1 MSNVNLS
8 PVINAV
14 GRVDQQVR
22 ILQTHVDQVHASV
35 GSVASDL
42 ASTSAELSQLR
53 AEFTNFVQAAER
65 SANVQRSETVL
76 GNLKDDLERE
86 FGHYNIVRRSSVGT
100 LQAFDIGNVSNKTV
114 QEVSEQLMIQT
125 PRYWLAPALVTLAA
139 WSRDDQQLAE
149 KSLDAAFGRDQ
160 RKTSLFFALVLQ
172 RQGRLDASVRWL
184 RHYLH
189 ALDPRALT
197 REFAVVLEASA
208 QGAFGPAGRDL
219 ISSQLN
225 AWTEQVRK
233 DPAIVEEQV
242 GKWRAEIETQRGSLL
257 DSSYPALA
265 AVSPQWPQVKDTLER
280 ASALQFVDGKFRTL
294 LERPSELTTTVQ
306 DRMDDL
312 LEVLVTE
319 YDGEE
324 LPLRRKVMYHEAVVE
339 SNGDLVRAKE
349 VADAESQALE
359 ETLDVLSIQTHAA
372 LQPHLLGVS
381 EDTQK
386 VSVGAGKQ
394 DFKVALGRYTMEYRQ
409 RFLADVDIDLGS
421 NHSGYASSFSFP
433 GWKTSTATPE
443 VEAEADLFRV
453 WDATFRSYIERVS
466 FKYTAVM
473 VPAIVTVGLI
483 LLFLIT
489 GFFVGALLALLF
501 GGGVTA
507 WNVYQKKAKAD
518 KAVAEAEEARE
529 KAKAVSRDLYRSACA
544 EFLDSKLTYED
555 EDSKEKHLL
564 ELIEIWPS
572 IRTLKES
579 I

>member
-1 MSNVNLS
+1 
-8 PVINAV
+8 
-14 GRVDQQVR
+14 
-22 ILQTHVDQVHASV
+22 
-35 GSVASDL
+35 
-42 ASTSAELSQLR
+42 
-53 AEFTNFVQAAER
+53 
-65 SANVQRSETVL
+65 
-76 GNLKDDLERE
+76 
-86 FGHYNIVRRSSVGT
+86 

-139 WSRDDQQLAE
+139 WSRDDQSLAE

-172 RQGRLDASVRWL
+172 RQGRLEASVRWL

-197 REFAVVLEASA
+197 REFAVVLESSA
-208 QGAFGPAGRDL
+208 QGAFGPAGREL
-219 ISSQLN
+219 ISAQLN
-225 AWTEQVRK
+225 AWTEQLRK
-233 DPAIVEEQV
+233 DPTIVEEQV
-242 GKWRAEIETQRGSLL
+242 GKWLGEIETQRGVLL
-257 DSSYPALA
+257 DSSYPTLA

-280 ASALQFVDGKFRTL
+280 ASALQFLDNKFRSLFERESTL
-294 LERPSELTTTVQ
+294 TSTVQ

-339 SNGDLVRAKE
+339 TDGDLARAKE
-349 VADAESQALE
+349 IADAEGQALE
-359 ETLDVLSIQTHAA
+359 ETLDILSIQTHAA

-386 VSVGAGKQ
+386 ISVGAGKE
-394 DFKVALGRYTMEYRQ
+394 DFNVALGRYTVGYRQ
-409 RFLADVDIDLGS
+409 NFRADVDIELGPG
-421 NHSGYASSFSFP
+421 HSGYASTFAFP

-443 VEAEADLFRV
+443 IEAEADLARV
-453 WDATFRSYIERVS
+453 WDGAFASYIERVS
-466 FKYTAVM
+466 FKYSAAV
-473 VPAIVTVGLI
+473 VPALI
-483 LLFLIT
+483 AGGITLLFLIM
-489 GFFVGALLALLF
+489 GFLLGAVFAFLI

-507 WNVYQKKAKAD
+507 WRVYQKKTLAD
-518 KAVAEAEEARE
+518 KAVAEAESARE
-529 KAKAVSRDLYRSACA
+529 KAKVVSRDIYRGACA

-555 EDSKEKHLL
+555 EDGKEQALL
-564 ELIEIWPS
+564 DLIDVWPS
-572 IRTLKES
+572 TRSLKES

>member
-22 ILQTHVDQVHASV
+22 VLQAHVDQVQASV
-35 GSVASDL
+35 GSVATDL

-53 AEFTNFVQAAER
+53 AEFTEFVRAAEK

-139 WSRDDQQLAE
+139 WSRDDQSLAE

-172 RQGRLDASVRWL
+172 RQGRLEASVRWL

-208 QGAFGPAGRDL
+208 QGAFGPAGREL
-219 ISSQLN
+219 ISAQLN
-225 AWTEQVRK
+225 AWTEQLRK

-242 GKWRAEIETQRGSLL
+242 GKWLAEVETLRGVLS
-257 DSSYPALA
+257 DSSYPTLA
-265 AVSPQWPQVKDTLER
+265 VVSPQWTQIKDTLER
-280 ASALQFVDGKFRTL
+280 ASALQFVDDKFRSL
-294 LERPSELTTTVQ
+294 LERESTLTSTVQ

-319 YDGEE
+319 YDIEE

-339 SNGDLVRAKE
+339 SDGDLARAKE
-349 VADAESQALE
+349 IADAEGQALE
-359 ETLDVLSIQTHAA
+359 ETLDILSIQTHAA

-386 VSVGAGKQ
+386 VSVGAGKE
-394 DFKVALGRYTMEYRQ
+394 DFKAALGRYTMGYRQ
-409 RFLADVDIDLGS
+409 NFRPDVDIVLGPS
-421 NHSGYASSFSFP
+421 HSGYASTFTFP
-433 GWKTSTATPE
+433 GWSTSTATLE
-443 VEAEADLFRV
+443 VEAEADLARV
-453 WDATFRSYIERVS
+453 WDGTFASYIERVS
-466 FKYTAVM
+466 FKYTAAI
-473 VPAIVTVGLI
+473 VPALITAGII
-483 LLFLIT
+483 LLFLVM
-489 GFFVGALLALLF
+489 GFFLGAVLALLI
-501 GGGVTA
+501 GGGVSA
-507 WNVYQKKAKAD
+507 WRIHQKKTIAD
-518 KAVAEAEEARE
+518 KAVAEAETARE
-529 KAKAVSRDLYRSACA
+529 KAKAVSRDMYRGACA
-544 EFLDSKLTYED
+544 EFLDSKLAYED
-555 EDSKEKHLL
+555 EDCKEQRLL
-564 ELIEIWPS
+564 NLIEVWPS
-572 IRTLKES
+572 TQTSKES